1 MGPDINRGMLLFSDG
16 KKLGKEGLYWLKV
29 HLANKFGK
37 DKLPL
42 DERAKFAESIIETV
56 HRVAEDPKNN
66 LDWL

>member
-16 KKLGKEGLYWLKV
+16 KKLGKDGLYWLKV

-42 DERAKFAESIIETV
+42 DDRAKFSESIIETV
-56 HRVAEDPKNN
+56 HRVA
-66 LDWL
+66 

>member
-16 KKLGKEGLYWLKV
+16 KKLGKEGLFWLKV

-42 DERAKFAESIIETV
+42 IERA
-56 HRVAEDPKNN
+56 
-66 LDWL
+66 